1 MQQKKSTIMI
11 LLIVPFLLFMSF
23 AEESHPSQTKD
34 FLGKLLNFLLLFGGL
49 AYVLRKPLGK
59 FLQERSDSLEQAL
72 RGAKESHEEAAEKLN
87 QVESRLRKLDEEI
100 EKMQQEAE
108 AVGQSLHQHVLEEAK
123 QAADRLKHFA
133 SQEIEMLTQDAIR
146 EIKEYTGALAADLA
160 QQRIQD
166 RMTEEFHSSLIDK
179 SIKRIE
185 KLHEKSN
192 SDTKIRSR
200 AH

>member
-23 AEESHPSQTKD
+23 AEESHSSQTKD
-34 FLGKLLNFLLLFGGL
+34 FLGKLVNFLLLFGGL

-72 RGAKESHEEAAEKLN
+72 QGAKQSHEEAAEKLN

>member
-1 MQQKKSTIMI
+1 MI